1 MNNQNTQKSCTPRRK
16 RGQAMVEYIIIVVIV
31 AIAAI
36 AIFGVFGDRLRD
48 MVGGA
53 SIELGADQGDVDDAV
68 GESST
73 DTMRDLST
81 D

>member
-1 MNNQNTQKSCTPRRK
+1 
-16 RGQAMVEYIIIVVIV
+16 VVIV

-53 SIELGADQGDVDDAV
+53 SIELGADRGDVDDAV